1 MEPRPILPVAPLS
14 ASSATALQV
23 ARELEAHEV
32 DPGVVAGLVRARLA
46 LERARGWVS
55 FLGIITTVAGV
66 VGLAL
71 TVESKGLLA
80 VLAPLVASV
89 PFGAVLFAERLAWFS
104 FSRSA
109 RELGLSEK
117 ACRRIFEGAAGADHW
132 IDVLS
137 SCGRPPTDQEIARF
151 VVDREEALAA
161 SA

>member
-1 MEPRPILPVAPLS
+1 MS
-14 ASSATALQV
+14 SSSATALRM
-23 ARELEAHEV
+23 AREIEAHEA
-32 DPGVVAGLVRARLA
+32 DPEVIASLVRARLV

-71 TVESKGLLA
+71 TVEGKGLLA

-89 PFGAVLFAERLAWFS
+89 PFCAVLFAERLAWFS

-109 RELGLSEK
+109 REVGLSER

-137 SCGRPPTDQEIARF
+137 SCGRPPTDAEIARF
-151 VVDREEALAA
+151 VVGRDEARAVPA
-161 SA
+161 

>member
-32 DPGVVAGLVRARLA
+32 DPGVVAALVRARLA

-71 TVESKGLLA
+71 TVESKGL
-80 VLAPLVASV
+80 
-89 PFGAVLFAERLAWFS
+89 
-104 FSRSA
+104 
-109 RELGLSEK
+109 
-117 ACRRIFEGAAGADHW
+117 
-132 IDVLS
+132 
-137 SCGRPPTDQEIARF
+137 
-151 VVDREEALAA
+151 
-161 SA
+161 

>member
-1 MEPRPILPVAPLS
+1 MLPVAPLS
-14 ASSATALQV
+14 SPSTMALRV
-23 ARELEAHEV
+23 LRELEAHEV
-32 DPGVVAGLVRARLA
+32 DPTVIAGLVRARLG

-71 TVESKGLLA
+71 TVEGKGLLA

-109 RELGLSEK
+109 REVGLSES
-117 ACRRIFEGAAGADHW
+117 ACRRIFDGAAGADHW

-137 SCGRPPTDQEIARF
+137 SCGRPPTDAEIARF
-151 VVDREEALAA
+151 VIGRDEALAA
-161 SA
+161 A

>member
-1 MEPRPILPVAPLS
+1 MERTPSLPVAPLS
-14 ASSATALQV
+14 SSSVTAV
-23 ARELEAHEV
+23 RVVKELEAHEV
-32 DPGVVAGLVRARLA
+32 DPAVVAGLVRARLA

-71 TVESKGLLA
+71 TVDSKGLLA

-109 RELGLSEK
+109 RAVGLSPR

-132 IDVLS
+132 MDVLS
-137 SCGRPPTDQEIARF
+137 SCGRPPTDVEIARF
-151 VVDREEALAA
+151 VIDRDDALVAL
-161 SA
+161 

>member
-1 MEPRPILPVAPLS
+1 MLPVAPLS
-14 ASSATALQV
+14 SSSATALRV
-23 ARELEAHEV
+23 MREWEAHEV
-32 DPGVVAGLVRARLA
+32 DPAVVAGLVRARLA

-89 PFGAVLFAERLAWFS
+89 PFCAVLFAERLAWFS

-109 RELGLSEK
+109 REVGLSAR
-117 ACRRIFEGAAGADHW
+117 ACRRIFDGAAGADHW

-137 SCGRPPTDQEIARF
+137 SCGRPPTDAEIARF
-151 VVDREEALAA
+151 VVGKDEQLAVA
-161 SA
+161 A